1 MRAPPVPLVAAA
13 LTLLLGLPATGFAR
27 EAPSAFDPEAA
38 ISYSQSAIGREIGDY
53 SFLDRDRKSVRLASL
68 RGKPLVVNLVYTSCS
83 HTCPIIV
90 QTLHSA
96 VAVAQDALGAD
107 SFSVVTIGFDTAD
120 DTPTRMRAYA
130 RDQGVDLPNWRFLSG
145 DKTTIASLSE
155 DLGFIYFP
163 SPRGFDHLA
172 QTTVIDAEGLVY
184 RQVYGSD
191 FAAPAVVEP
200 LKDLVFG
207 RQGNLTSLD
216 GLINRI
222 KLFCTLYDP
231 SSERYRFDYSIFIAL
246 AIGSVALGAIGI
258 ILLRALLRLRRREE
272 HA

>member
-1 MRAPPVPLVAAA
+1 MRAPPVPLVAITLA
-13 LTLLLGLPATGFAR
+13 LMFCLPVPGVAR

-38 ISYSQSAIGREIGDY
+38 ISYSQSAIGRGIGDY
-53 SFLDRDRKSVRLASL
+53 SFLDRDRNPLRLTAL
-68 RGKPLVVNLVYTSCS
+68 RGKPMIVNLVYTACS

-90 QTLHSA
+90 QTLYSA

-107 SFSVVTIGFDTAD
+107 SFSVVTIGFDSAD
-120 DTPTRMRAYA
+120 DTPARMRAYA
-130 RDQGVDLPNWRFLSG
+130 RDQGVDLPNWHFLSG
-145 DKTTIASLSE
+145 DQATIARLSE

-172 QTTVIDAEGLVY
+172 QTTVVDAEGLVY

-191 FAAPAVVEP
+191 FDAPAVVEP

-207 RQGNLTSLD
+207 RQGNFTSLD

-222 KLFCTLYDP
+222 RLFCTLYDP
-231 SSERYRFDYSIFIAL
+231 SSERYRFDYAIVIAL
-246 AIGSVALGAIGI
+246 AIGSVALGAIAI
-258 ILLRALLRLRRREE
+258 ILLRAVLRLRREE

>member
-1 MRAPPVPLVAAA
+1 MRATPFPLVAAA
-13 LTLLLGLPATGFAR
+13 LMLLPGLATTGLAR

-38 ISYSQSAIGREIGDY
+38 ISYSQSAIGREIGDQ
-53 SFLDRDRKSVRLASL
+53 SFLDQDRNPLRLAAL

-90 QTLHSA
+90 QTLHRA
-96 VAVAQDALGAD
+96 VEIAQDALGAD
-107 SFSVVTIGFDTAD
+107 SFSVVTIGFDSAD
-120 DTPTRMRAYA
+120 DTPSRMRAYA

-145 DKTTIASLSE
+145 DQATIASLSE
-155 DLGFIYFP
+155 DLGFIYYP

-191 FAAPAVVEP
+191 FDAPAVVEP

-222 KLFCTLYDP
+222 RLFCTLYDP
-231 SSERYRFDYSIFIAL
+231 SSERYRFDYAIFIAL
-246 AIGSVALGAIGI
+246 SIGFVALGTIGI
-258 ILLRALLRLRRREE
+258 ILLRAVLRLRRG
-272 HA
+272 

>member
-1 MRAPPVPLVAAA
+1 MVAAA
-13 LTLLLGLPATGFAR
+13 LALFLGTPAPGFAR

-38 ISYSQSAIGREIGDY
+38 ISYSQSAIGREVGDY
-53 SFLDRDRKSVRLASL
+53 SFLDRERNPVRLAAL
-68 RGKPLVVNLVYTSCS
+68 RGKPLVVNLVYTACS

-96 VAVAQDALGAD
+96 VAVAQDALGPD
-107 SFSVVTIGFDTAD
+107 SFSVVTIGFDSAD
-120 DTPTRMRAYA
+120 DTPARMRAYA
-130 RDQGVDLPNWRFLSG
+130 RNQGVDLPNWRFLSG
-145 DKTTIASLSE
+145 DEATIASLSE

-172 QTTVIDAEGLVY
+172 QTTVIDADGLVY

-200 LKDLVFG
+200 LMDLVFG

-216 GLINRI
+216 GLINRVR
-222 KLFCTLYDP
+222 LFCTLYDP

-246 AIGSVALGAIGI
+246 TVGSVALGAIGI
-258 ILLRALLRLRRREE
+258 ILLRALLRTRRREE
-272 HA
+272 RA